1 MVELLADIAVLLA
14 LILSIPCLIVMFFII
29 KHFSTKVLKQHIA
42 FKFFLL
48 TSFIHSLLFVA
59 YLFQEEFMVAL
70 TILSSFMFPTYI
82 MLIFRQINF
91 SIQAN
96 IRQKVLK
103 EVTIKTTTKKRV
115 AARLKRERQRLIA
128 KSKWK

>member
-1 MVELLADIAVLLA
+1 MIQILADIAVLLA
-14 LILSIPCLIVMFFII
+14 LILFIPCFVVMLYII
-29 KHFSTKVLKQHIA
+29 KYFSTKVLKQHIA

-48 TSFIHSLLFVA
+48 TTFIHSLFFVA
-59 YLFQEEFMVAL
+59 YLFHAEFMVAL

-91 SIQAN
+91 AIQAN

-103 EVTIKTTTKKRV
+103 DVTIKTTTKKRI
-115 AARLKRERQRLIA
+115 AARLKRERIRLIA